1 VNELKI
7 EKFGDGRCAECGKEK
22 PGVRIGLPFVGDTAF
37 LCWEHYR
44 LLQES
49 LKPQRVVHEVV
60 LVVEGHSYCC
70 HPCCCHRSRTCTR
83 STYGVGRGDT
93 RSEGISHSHSVGIS
107 EGRTRTDS
115 WPESEGRSSGGTKS
129 SSNGGPL
136 P

>member
-1 VNELKI
+1 MNELKI

-49 LKPQRVVHEVV
+49 LKTQRVVHETVR
-60 LVVEGHSYCC
+60 VVECHPYCC
-70 HPCCCHRSRTCTR
+70 HHCRCHCGLTYPRSSSSIVR
-83 STYGVGRGDT
+83 SDT
-93 RSEGISHSHSVGIS
+93 RSEGISHSHSVSAS

-115 WPESEGRSSGGTKS
+115 WSESEGCSRRTTSSP
-129 SSNGGPL
+129 NGGPL
-136 P
+136 R